1 MTRTLLLRLLPIG
14 ILGVAASACQSA
26 APARAG
32 LHTAADQRISQREQP
47 PEQVIAVLDLS
58 SASEE
63 VQTHDEQGEA
73 ELEVVEETVVA
84 VDANTFDESARA
96 LRFVPVKK
104 GRDTLGVRVFFNE
117 AADGMDDDSYLGLR
131 SADRIEEVDGLPVAS
146 LDALQLAWHR
156 VGWLPEVRFSVSRAG
171 RLHTVIYRRRA
182 PGMTASW

>member
-14 ILGVAASACQSA
+14 ILSVAASACQSA

-84 VDANTFDESARA
+84 
-96 LRFVPVKK
+96 
-104 GRDTLGVRVFFNE
+104 
-117 AADGMDDDSYLGLR
+117 
-131 SADRIEEVDGLPVAS
+131 
-146 LDALQLAWHR
+146 
-156 VGWLPEVRFSVSRAG
+156 
-171 RLHTVIYRRRA
+171 
-182 PGMTASW
+182 

>member
-14 ILGVAASACQSA
+14 ILSVAASACQSA

-131 SADRIEEVDGLPVAS
+131 SADRIEEAAAARAIYSPYPETGMARRSTIGRRHGLA
-146 LDALQLAWHR
+146 
-156 VGWLPEVRFSVSRAG
+156 AG
-171 RLHTVIYRRRA
+171 GGT
-182 PGMTASW
+182 T